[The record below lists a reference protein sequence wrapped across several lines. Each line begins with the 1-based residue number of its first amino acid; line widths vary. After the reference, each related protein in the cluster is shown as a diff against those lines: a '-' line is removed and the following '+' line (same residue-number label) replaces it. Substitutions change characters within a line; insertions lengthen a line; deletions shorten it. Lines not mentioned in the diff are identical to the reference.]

1 MASLSVKCVDVA
13 IIDFKLDPF
22 ASSGEHHQPTT
33 MRTAIAT
40 MTSGSAVLRFHRFHV
55 HVAAVRPARLCFP
68 IRTLWLLRAQVH

>member
-22 ASSGEHHQPTT
+22 ASSGEHRQPTT

-40 MTSGSAVLRFHRFHV
+40 TTSGSAAIVDV
-55 HVAAVRPARLCFP
+55 DDKARAPTTQC
-68 IRTLWLLRAQVH
+68 Q